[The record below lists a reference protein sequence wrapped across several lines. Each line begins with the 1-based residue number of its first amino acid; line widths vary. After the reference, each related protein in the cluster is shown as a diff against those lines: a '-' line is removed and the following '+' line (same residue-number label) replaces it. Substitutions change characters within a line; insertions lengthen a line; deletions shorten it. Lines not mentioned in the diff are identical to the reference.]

1 MSKHLKPTEGDGKD
15 LCDLLRERLSIPD
28 SVKWF
33 EVRFAAAEPVTVRCE
48 YTAEALPLPPEEPE
62 PGDAPAPSQNYGGLD
77 G

>member
-1 MSKHLKPTEGDGKD
+1 MAKHLTPKAGEGKD

-33 EVRFAAAEPVTVRCE
+33 EVRFAAGEPVLVRCE
-48 YTAEALPLPPEEPE
+48 YHPEALPLAPEEPE
-62 PGDAPAPSQNYGGLD
+62 AGDAPAAPGYGGLD